1 MRASSARNKG
11 GRFENY
17 LVTRLQELD
26 QGSKRNY
33 ASGSGLDKGDIRV
46 PSFDFNVEA
55 KNANTVKLVTDFGQ
69 AERQCVSGGTPV
81 LMIRNPKKAEFIQ
94 TFVVMDMED
103 WLKMLG
109 DKTNVDV
116 VRDIPENLK
125 WKMTRLKQY
134 ANDIIKE
141 L

>member
-1 MRASSARNKG
+1 
-11 GRFENY
+11 
-17 LVTRLQELD
+17 
-26 QGSKRNY
+26 
-33 ASGSGLDKGDIRV
+33 
-46 PSFDFNVEA
+46 
-55 KNANTVKLVTDFGQ
+55 
-69 AERQCVSGGTPV
+69 VSGGTPV